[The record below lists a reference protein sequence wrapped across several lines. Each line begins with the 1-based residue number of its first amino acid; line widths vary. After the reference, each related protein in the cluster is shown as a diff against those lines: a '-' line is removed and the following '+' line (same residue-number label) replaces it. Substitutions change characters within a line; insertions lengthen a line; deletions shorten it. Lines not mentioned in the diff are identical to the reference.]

1 MFHGAKTVKVTTLDI
16 NEGSINAKTNYS
28 IFFGFNFMQSMIS
41 KHYDIFIFGSYEL
54 NPEP

>member
-1 MFHGAKTVKVTTLDI
+1 MFHGAKTVKVMTLDI

>member
-1 MFHGAKTVKVTTLDI
+1 MFHGAKTVKVMTLDI

-41 KHYDIFIFGSYEL
+41 KHYDIFIFGSYER